1 MANKSK
7 DYNYVRK
14 TFTYNGT
21 RYEIKGKTE
30 AEAIERMALKREE
43 LRRGEATSGGNMPVS
58 KWFAQWLELYK
69 TPAGL
74 TPKSLGM
81 YRQLYDRHIG
91 PAVGRMKLQ
100 DVRDI
105 HLQKILNGQAGM
117 SYSHCTKLRSAM
129 QQLFGRA
136 YRSRLIPFDPSA
148 GLTLPAT
155 QRNSR
160 RSLTDE
166 EREVFLAV
174 EPTVPGGILWYA
186 ALYTGMR
193 PGELAALQWRDVDF
207 AAGEIHVC
215 RALESGSWGTIKEPK
230 TAAGVRTIPLRQPLA
245 DRLRPLRGE
254 PMETVFCNQAG
265 RPHNTTTMQRLWGSI
280 IRAMDIAMGA
290 EVYRNQII
298 TSVVA
303 DDLVPYCLRHTFCT
317 DLQRAGVPIN
327 VAKELMGHADIA
339 TTANIYTHG
348 DTETLHAYVAQM
360 DAPDGREKLK
370 AVSTRGKKRG

>member
-1 MANKSK
+1 MANASK

-14 TFTYNGT
+14 TFTHNGT
-21 RYEIKGKTE
+21 RYEVKGKTE

-43 LRRGEATSGGNMPVS
+43 LRRGEATSGGNMPVN
-58 KWFAQWLELYK
+58 KWFTQWLELYK

-230 TAAGVRTIPLRQPLA
+230 TAAGVRTIPLRRPLA

-254 PMETVFCNQAG
+254 PMETVFRNQAG

-370 AVSTRGKKRG
+370 AVSARGKKRG